1 VWLTFYRVSPKRG
14 DMLADV
20 SGIIVHDHWK
30 PYYTIQCVVHALC
43 TAHHLREPQ
52 VLVDIEHED

>member
-1 VWLTFYRVSPKRG
+1 
-14 DMLADV
+14 MLADV